1 MTEMLRPILEMLVVI
16 PGMLIAYVPVQ
27 SYLKQRPRELILW
40 LAPLTVCLPVLGGLL
55 SYALHIST
63 GLVILAVIVIFMLVY
78 TKTLSISVWKSGN
91 VFLAIVVVFVCV
103 NSLAR
108 AINAIMTKE
117 MNLTENELWFC
128 VGAGILYNILCWA
141 CVFLVWYPAAHEARD
156 LIEDDNLPITW
167 KIFGVLPMV
176 FIGINLFI
184 IPKRRGI
191 LYMGRIMQGYIVVCF
206 ALFILLGLFYAMFLI
221 IANNLN
227 KNARLQQEN
236 QFLAMQQSRYDNLKS
251 AIEETRQA
259 RHDLRHHFAHLS
271 GMAQD
276 GDLEKMKRYLSE
288 AQNNIPNL
296 DMRFS
301 ENRTVDSVIGHYCT
315 LAHRNEIPFL
325 PKIDLPADIPI
336 GNMDMCLVLSN
347 LLENALEASLRAVQ
361 RKPQIVIEIYMHSER
376 LVLIQV
382 QNTFDGE
389 IKEKDGILRSSK
401 RKGNGIGIQS
411 VRRIAEKNSGDAVFT
426 YDDGLFTARV
436 MLRG

>member
-1 MTEMLRPILEMLVVI
+1 
-16 PGMLIAYVPVQ
+16 
-27 SYLKQRPRELILW
+27 
-40 LAPLTVCLPVLGGLL
+40 
-55 SYALHIST
+55 
-63 GLVILAVIVIFMLVY
+63 
-78 TKTLSISVWKSGN
+78 
-91 VFLAIVVVFVCV
+91 
-103 NSLAR
+103 
-108 AINAIMTKE
+108 
-117 MNLTENELWFC
+117 
-128 VGAGILYNILCWA
+128 
-141 CVFLVWYPAAHEARD
+141 
-156 LIEDDNLPITW
+156 
-167 KIFGVLPMV
+167 
-176 FIGINLFI
+176 
-184 IPKRRGI
+184 
-191 LYMGRIMQGYIVVCF
+191 MGRIMQGYIVVCF